1 MASSTSALMIRN
13 FYWDRFYKVL
23 CNDLLK
29 KKMTIYM
36 FLVKLEIIKL
46 LTLLLGHGEIVRKG
60 VSVRLNFQT
69 TSSDTWHSILFYWP
83 TVSLSVVDTKTKK
96 WTAHMRENYKGQRF
110 LHFLIMT
117 HIEGKQYGLPAS
129 ASFQDL
135 FTLWFNVAHNITT
148 VSYLTIT
155 TMQALNGQL
164 SARQRN
170 AIRMAFLRWRAD
182 SDPKLYAG
190 SRLTGAK
197 WIHIS
202 VIHWQFQWYR
212 VKCLRKNVAS
222 PDSNSAPARNPCRPR
237 YKQFDST
244 LSARHFFTRIGTSY
258 LWHSRYFL
266 ILFTA
271 LNSVGPWA

>member
-117 HIEGKQYGLPAS
+117 HIDY
-129 ASFQDL
+129 SFWLD
-135 FTLWFNVAHNITT
+135 TLNLGWSI
-148 VSYLTIT
+148 VS
-155 TMQALNGQL
+155 
-164 SARQRN
+164 
-170 AIRMAFLRWRAD
+170 
-182 SDPKLYAG
+182 
-190 SRLTGAK
+190 
-197 WIHIS
+197 
-202 VIHWQFQWYR
+202 WYWG
-212 VKCLRKNVAS
+212 VTCNNLQ
-222 PDSNSAPARNPCRPR
+222 CH
-237 YKQFDST
+237 
-244 LSARHFFTRIGTSY
+244 L
-258 LWHSRYFL
+258 
-266 ILFTA
+266 
-271 LNSVGPWA
+271 

>member
-117 HIEGKQYGLPAS
+117 LTHIYDKYTISRA
-129 ASFQDL
+129 ACRIVK
-135 FTLWFNVAHNITT
+135 FTKA
-148 VSYLTIT
+148 Y
-155 TMQALNGQL
+155 
-164 SARQRN
+164 
-170 AIRMAFLRWRAD
+170 
-182 SDPKLYAG
+182 
-190 SRLTGAK
+190 
-197 WIHIS
+197 
-202 VIHWQFQWYR
+202 
-212 VKCLRKNVAS
+212 KNM
-222 PDSNSAPARNPCRPR
+222 
-237 YKQFDST
+237 YMYIK
-244 LSARHFFTRIGTSY
+244 
-258 LWHSRYFL
+258 
-266 ILFTA
+266 FTA
-271 LNSVGPWA
+271 YKSKHWILAISA